1 MIQDTASATPRL
13 DWLRSHLVLALQELQ
28 GWVDSPQG
36 IAAFIDPQDLNDLD
50 IWSFWVE
57 WDIDSLELR
66 LVPALD
72 SNLKLIPGRKRP
84 DNCIRLGY
92 WSRWIPN
99 IVTLE
104 SLSVDEAKTA
114 VDEWKVMV
122 LGDVTATRVIA
133 MLRHDLITGD
143 IEYDGL
149 GLDLTRLIH
158 EIWRCRNNQ
167 VGSVLPDNEFV
178 TSLVEAVLSYYAAD
192 GSPSLQLRDCEAV
205 WEVAHWL
212 LADKHHSP
220 RVRRFLSAAADL
232 YATPESDD
240 AEPER

>member
-1 MIQDTASATPRL
+1 MIHNTTSATPRL

-28 GWVDSPQG
+28 GWVDSSQG
-36 IAAFIDPQDLNDLD
+36 IAAFIDPQGLNDRD

-57 WDIDSLELR
+57 WDTDSLELR
-66 LVPALD
+66 LVHALD
-72 SNLKLIPGRKRP
+72 SNIKVIPGSKRP
-84 DNCIRLGY
+84 DSCSRLGY

-104 SLSVDEAKTA
+104 SLSVDKAKTA
-114 VDEWKVMV
+114 VDELQALV
-122 LGDVTATRVIA
+122 LGDVPATRVIA
-133 MLRHDLITGD
+133 MLRHDLIPGD

-158 EIWRCRNNQ
+158 EIWRCRYNR

-178 TSLVEAVLSYYAAD
+178 TPLMEAVLSYYAAD
-192 GSPSLQLRDCEAV
+192 GMPSLQLRECEAV

-220 RVRRFLSAAADL
+220 HVRRFLVAAAEL
-232 YATPESDD
+232 YAPTR
-240 AEPER
+240 A

>member
-13 DWLRSHLVLALQELQ
+13 DWLRSHLTLALQELQ
-28 GWVDSPQG
+28 DGVDSPQG
-36 IAAFIDPQDLNDLD
+36 IAAFIDPQGLNDWD

-57 WDIDSLELR
+57 WDTDSLELR

-92 WSRWIPN
+92 WSRWLPN

-114 VDEWKVMV
+114 VDEWQALVI
-122 LGDVTATRVIA
+122 GDVPATRVIA
-133 MLRHDLITGD
+133 MLRHDLIPGD

-158 EIWRCRNNQ
+158 EIWRCRHNR
-167 VGSVLPDNEFV
+167 VRSVLPDNEFV
-178 TSLVEAVLSYYAAD
+178 TPLMESVLSYYAAD
-192 GSPSLQLRDCEAV
+192 CMPSLQLRDCEAV

-212 LADKHHSP
+212 LADNHYSP
-220 RVRRFLSAAADL
+220 SVRRFLSAAADL
-232 YATPESDD
+232 YAPTRP
-240 AEPER
+240 

>member
-1 MIQDTASATPRL
+1 MIQDTTSATPRL
-13 DWLRSHLVLALQELQ
+13 DWLRIHLVLALQELQ

-36 IAAFIDPQDLNDLD
+36 IAAFIDPQSLNDWD

-57 WDIDSLELR
+57 WDTDSLELR
-66 LVPALD
+66 LVPALN

-104 SLSVDEAKTA
+104 SLSVDESKTA
-114 VDEWKVMV
+114 VDEWQDLVI
-122 LGDVTATRVIA
+122 GDVPATRVIA
-133 MLRHDLITGD
+133 MLRHDLIPGD

-158 EIWRCRNNQ
+158 EIWRCRHNR

-178 TSLVEAVLSYYAAD
+178 TPLVEAVLSYYAAD
-192 GSPSLQLRDCEAV
+192 GMPSLQLRDCEAV

-232 YATPESDD
+232 YAPTR
-240 AEPER
+240 A